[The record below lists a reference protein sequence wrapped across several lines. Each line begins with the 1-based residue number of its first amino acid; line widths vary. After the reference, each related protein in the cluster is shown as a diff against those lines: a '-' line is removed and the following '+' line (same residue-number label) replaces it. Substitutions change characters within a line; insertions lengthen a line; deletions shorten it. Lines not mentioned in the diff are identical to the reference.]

1 MSISHARMIASRLNR
16 LTCSEMKRILLHIC
30 CAPCSTYSVKRLR
43 EGGWEV
49 TGHWFNPCIHP
60 YSEHEK
66 RRETLAR
73 YAEEIA
79 LGVLREPGYEMPDFL
94 RTVVG
99 HERFRERCSL
109 CYRLRL
115 ERTAQVAAAQGYDT
129 MTTTLLIS
137 PYQDQQALRSIGE
150 ELASAY
156 GLQFYYEDFRQGFAE
171 HYRLAREHG
180 LYRQRYCG
188 CIYSEWEAEKQ
199 RE

>member
-1 MSISHARMIASRLNR
+1 
-16 LTCSEMKRILLHIC
+16 MKRILLHIC
-30 CAPCSTYSVKRLR
+30 CAPCSTYSVKSLR

-49 TGHWFNPCIHP
+49 TGHWFNPNIHP

-66 RRETLAR
+66 RRGTLAR

-79 LGVLREPGYEMPDFL
+79 LGVLWEPGYEMPAFL

-171 HYRLAREHG
+171 HYRLARGHG
-180 LYRQRYCG
+180 LYMQRYCG